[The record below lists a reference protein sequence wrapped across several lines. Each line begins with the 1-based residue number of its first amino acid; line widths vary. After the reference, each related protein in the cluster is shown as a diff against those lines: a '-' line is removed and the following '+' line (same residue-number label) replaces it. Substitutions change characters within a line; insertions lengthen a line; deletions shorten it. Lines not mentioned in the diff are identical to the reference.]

1 MTKISNKSILLIST
15 DNTII
20 ESVTNAFSNCI
31 IKIFSDNDLFKN
43 FDLIIL
49 DNYNLDEN
57 TLNQILEYK
66 NVINITK
73 MKYNNIKNIE
83 NPFSINNFLNTINN
97 YFEENLK
104 ILKFNNFQ
112 IINNTI
118 LFLDNEIILGN
129 KEIEIIKYLY
139 YNSYTNKDELL
150 GEIWGYND
158 EIETKVLENT
168 INKIKQKFKLI
179 KIYDFIIFNNK
190 KYEINELYKK

>member
-179 KIYDFIIFNNK
+179 KIDDFIIFNNK